1 MDDGKPPSG
10 ISYPE
15 RDNYIYWNPLPSPF
29 YLHRVLFWNA
39 TKTQSDNRVRGA
51 DDFSHNRC
59 SNLLENDG
67 DT

>member
-1 MDDGKPPSG
+1 MDDKPPSG

-29 YLHRVLFWNA
+29 YLHRVLFRSTA
-39 TKTQSDNRVRGA
+39 KQKSDDRTGGA
-51 DDFSHNRC
+51 DGSGNNRC
-59 SNLLENDG
+59 SSLLENDG